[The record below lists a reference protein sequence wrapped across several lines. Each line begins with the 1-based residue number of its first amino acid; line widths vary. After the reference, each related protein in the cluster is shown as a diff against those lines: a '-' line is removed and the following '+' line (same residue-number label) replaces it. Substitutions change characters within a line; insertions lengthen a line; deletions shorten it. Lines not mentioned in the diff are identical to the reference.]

1 MDSPAI
7 SLSSS
12 LYTTI
17 KSVTHENHSAKLDD
31 QENKKLE
38 NFCSKILSNK
48 SRLQSVSI
56 ETFDESN
63 WPKKHRHILTVIL
76 NNRLYRIPLDNI
88 EYTTRKNFHVAKLN
102 LTFVNV
108 NNDGDH
114 NQPHKSCNPKWYN
127 VTDFML
133 DADQMPSDGIHRLQL
148 LNIFHY
154 NGKRYQHYFFHPNS
168 SSNDDESKSVLLIN
182 GKIHSISNKPG
193 YFPFFDNDYIYH
205 SIDHDG
211 FNGGRNKWKSLGYF
225 LFKSR
230 DKQSGQNI
238 TRIQSIYLNKNYDPM
253 IPYAMYNWTQIEQA
267 SVIMIRQLNG
277 HKPMTEKRFNEKIF
291 DDHLP
296 FGFIDNNRMLHLWL
310 PWRHSVVFI
319 PYLSHLDDL
328 IRLPMAEISMHEYF
342 HNCPQNKHDYLMPY
356 ESKKKGIYI
365 RFMPS
370 IILVISLL
378 MILILC
384 GGKGKN
390 KGNKK
395 KNNNKSPVQI
405 EPIESVPESNV
416 TETNE
421 TEQLIEQQQ
430 QQQIETDVGVGSEA
444 ENKPVTEAEN
454 IVENEVNQEQ
464 QQALDVQ
471 QQQEQKQPVEYDE
484 KDIEI
489 KMKMMENR
497 MKMGKEFDFGKAA
510 KHFAKILVGKKSQIK
525 RIGSGKSNRPDLY
538 NNDQMMF
545 SDYDEQKQQH
555 DSKLIKFQSPSKKK
569 KTLNRKSISAKMI
582 MKKKRK
588 SMPKGGGISANM
600 RSDSIISAYSDRAHT
615 SKLFGSP
622 VSKLR
627 PGYKDTTRRS
637 FLEWFLPPQRSRRHI
652 PSPRTSPKLSSYR
665 NIPKP
670 KQKKQNLS
678 ALSTKIHDSTSS
690 LSSIISRSTYLHTTR
705 NATTKK
711 SPMRRSSHK
720 LHLGFSGFEVG
731 VVPKKPYKRLHQS
744 SDMESVE

>member
-1 MDSPAI
+1 MLRKLDIYFGYFIVVINVFSLCCENRISGLFIAGKNRFKRIKKKLPWLNYSMQKFIMNQMAIITIFLMTNIMDSPAI

-63 WPKKHRHILTVIL
+63 WQKKHRHILTVIL

-238 TRIQSIYLNKNYDPM
+238 TRIQSIYLNKNY
-253 IPYAMYNWTQIEQA
+253 
-267 SVIMIRQLNG
+267 G
-277 HKPMTEKRFNEKIF
+277 
-291 DDHLP
+291 
-296 FGFIDNNRMLHLWL
+296 
-310 PWRHSVVFI
+310 
-319 PYLSHLDDL
+319 
-328 IRLPMAEISMHEYF
+328 
-342 HNCPQNKHDYLMPY
+342 
-356 ESKKKGIYI
+356 
-365 RFMPS
+365 
-370 IILVISLL
+370 
-378 MILILC
+378 
-384 GGKGKN
+384 
-390 KGNKK
+390 
-395 KNNNKSPVQI
+395 
-405 EPIESVPESNV
+405 
-416 TETNE
+416 
-421 TEQLIEQQQ
+421 
-430 QQQIETDVGVGSEA
+430 
-444 ENKPVTEAEN
+444 
-454 IVENEVNQEQ
+454 
-464 QQALDVQ
+464 
-471 QQQEQKQPVEYDE
+471 
-484 KDIEI
+484 
-489 KMKMMENR
+489 
-497 MKMGKEFDFGKAA
+497 
-510 KHFAKILVGKKSQIK
+510 
-525 RIGSGKSNRPDLY
+525 
-538 NNDQMMF
+538 
-545 SDYDEQKQQH
+545 
-555 DSKLIKFQSPSKKK
+555 
-569 KTLNRKSISAKMI
+569 
-582 MKKKRK
+582 
-588 SMPKGGGISANM
+588 
-600 RSDSIISAYSDRAHT
+600 
-615 SKLFGSP
+615 
-622 VSKLR
+622 
-627 PGYKDTTRRS
+627 
-637 FLEWFLPPQRSRRHI
+637 
-652 PSPRTSPKLSSYR
+652 
-665 NIPKP
+665 
-670 KQKKQNLS
+670 
-678 ALSTKIHDSTSS
+678 
-690 LSSIISRSTYLHTTR
+690 
-705 NATTKK
+705 
-711 SPMRRSSHK
+711 
-720 LHLGFSGFEVG
+720 
-731 VVPKKPYKRLHQS
+731 
-744 SDMESVE
+744 